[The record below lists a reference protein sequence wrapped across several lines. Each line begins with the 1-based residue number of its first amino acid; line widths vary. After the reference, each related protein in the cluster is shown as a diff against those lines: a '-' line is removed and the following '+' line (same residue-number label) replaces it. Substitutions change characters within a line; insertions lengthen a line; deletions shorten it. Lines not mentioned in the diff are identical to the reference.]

1 MISRDIRNTEANVAL
16 AKGDFE
22 YLKQA
27 CQGFPALIAKLEREL
42 DALKEEERQFRSASR
57 QEQRHWKCAGDKAE
71 GVPVL
76 GSSKLLQLATR
87 EDYKA

>member
-27 CQGFPALIAKLEREL
+27 CQGFPALIVKLEREL
-42 DALKEEERQFRSASR
+42 DVLKKEEQQFRNASR
-57 QEQRHWKCAGDKAE
+57 QERRHWKCAGNKPE
-71 GVPVL
+71 EVPVL
-76 GSSKLLQLATR
+76 GSSNLLKLAMSRQ
-87 EDYKA
+87 